1 MNTLSGSLSQDGS
14 ASERLHDYIYVFTE
28 GQRYLFGM
36 GLSADADARMAALD
50 GQLLLSVVQMGLVFG
65 TLHTLLIM
73 WAGVQGLLTLR
84 HNQEVLRVVAGALIL
99 GEMSVFLLIGFSVGE
114 IGFLFW
120 MLVGVLTGRPE
131 QRAHD
136 SARPPDDDL
145 RQRRTRSAVPR
156 WATSPN
162 ANANGTHETSQ
173 ILMRSRFNLVFV
185 GRAACT
191 TMLLA
196 TSLVAGQLQSAF
208 VRAMCWF
215 TQNDVSIEHDVTI
228 VVTHILVEI

>member
-1 MNTLSGSLSQDGS
+1 MSQDGS

-131 QRAHD
+131 QRAQD
-136 SARPPDDDL
+136 SVRRPPDEDL
-145 RQRRTRSAVPR
+145 RQRRTRSSVRR
-156 WATSPN
+156 WATNPN

-173 ILMRSRFNLVFV
+173 LLMRSRSNLAFV

-196 TSLVAGQLQSAF
+196 TSLVAGQLQAAF
-208 VRAMCWF
+208 VRAMCRF
-215 TQNDVSIEHDVTI
+215 TQNDVSTEHDVTI
-228 VVTHILVEI
+228 VVTHILVEV